1 MSNQT
6 RLIERQIQDSINL
19 KKKVLSSQVGQIQ
32 KASAVL
38 NKALKGGH
46 KIFFCGNGG
55 SAADAQHL
63 AAELIVRLR
72 NKSKVRPLPALA
84 LTTNSSILTACSN
97 DFGFDHVFSR
107 QIEALGQKGDVLF
120 AISTSG
126 KSKNVIRACQV
137 AQKKGLKVVSLLG
150 KDGGGQAR
158 YSDCKMN
165 VPSGDTPRI
174 QEVHITL
181 GHIICD
187 LIVRK
192 FSGTR

>member
-1 MSNQT
+1 MSNQI

-19 KKKVLSSQVGQIQ
+19 KKKMLSSHVGQIE
-32 KASAVL
+32 KAAGVL
-38 NKALKGGH
+38 TKALEGGH

-63 AAELIVRLR
+63 AAELVVRLR
-72 NKSKVRPLPALA
+72 KNSKVRPLPALA
-84 LTTNSSILTACSN
+84 LTTNSSVLTACSN
-97 DFGFDHVFSR
+97 DLGFDYIFSR

-126 KSKNVIRACQV
+126 KSKNVILACQT
-137 AQKKGLKVVSLLG
+137 ARKRGLKVVSLLG
-150 KDGGGQAR
+150 QDGGGQAR
-158 YSDCKMN
+158 YTDCKIN
-165 VPSGDTPRI
+165 IPSGDTPRI
-174 QEVHITL
+174 QEAHITL

-192 FSGTR
+192 FSGNK